1 MNPFDFTSNY
11 QSLHDFDQAIM
22 QLIKDKNSF
31 SEFPPEQNE
40 LSDFLGF
47 AGFGHGENA
56 VDMKLPAP
64 SMQVAIQKDF
74 VKNHSVKQRYA
85 SFLYL
90 FLEEQLDDLA
100 SAAENGTTTSTASAI
115 SKFDNWFAVLPA
127 AYYNVPAKHRLK
139 SVVEKMLAMDVSLPA
154 FIRVCQLVEEDRG
167 VVLAHFTQKAQE
179 VNGRNLKANSKGL
192 LMTAF
197 QRAFRMYDAK
207 HNINTLSTMTT
218 WKKNPNYKH
227 VKNQCLEQ
235 LKIDASIPLADQK
248 KTKTIPMDMK
258 TYKSLL
264 EYLSKKQSE
273 TFGVNLQ
280 DFCYYINADF
290 AARTLMFGGPRGSSE
305 LANLPLKAFVKLE
318 HDMLHFLQ
326 SGITKANQTG
336 GDTNFSVKIKPDLYF
351 IGANLVSIFE
361 LFHKRSRDA
370 DGSLKNHRLFLKPLP
385 SATFLHDEWFGNVHV
400 GKNNINYV
408 SYITHEMQQAGLI
421 PPFLKYDNTS
431 LRKVRTQALTDA
443 GIEDWMLAESMGQK
457 DTKFQNLSYYRKMD
471 HQDKINMAKVL
482 ADPWVYT
489 KKRSIVDVIDG
500 SDYAAEFGQE
510 NLAPKNFCVNIQPSR
525 PVVQDGP
532 VQMPAVDPMQEL
544 QKTVQLNNCSNVV
557 VNVYLAK

>member
-1 MNPFDFTSNY
+1 
-11 QSLHDFDQAIM
+11 
-22 QLIKDKNSF
+22 
-31 SEFPPEQNE
+31 
-40 LSDFLGF
+40 
-47 AGFGHGENA
+47 
-56 VDMKLPAP
+56 
-64 SMQVAIQKDF
+64 
-74 VKNHSVKQRYA
+74 
-85 SFLYL
+85 
-90 FLEEQLDDLA
+90 
-100 SAAENGTTTSTASAI
+100 
-115 SKFDNWFAVLPA
+115 
-127 AYYNVPAKHRLK
+127 
-139 SVVEKMLAMDVSLPA
+139 
-154 FIRVCQLVEEDRG
+154 
-167 VVLAHFTQKAQE
+167 
-179 VNGRNLKANSKGL
+179 
-192 LMTAF
+192 
-197 QRAFRMYDAK
+197 
-207 HNINTLSTMTT
+207 
-218 WKKNPNYKH
+218 
-227 VKNQCLEQ
+227 
-235 LKIDASIPLADQK
+235 
-248 KTKTIPMDMK
+248 MK

-370 DGSLKNHRLFLKPLP
+370 DGSFKNHRLFLKPLP

-510 NLAPKNFCVNIQPSR
+510 NLAPKKICVNIQPSR
-525 PVVQDGP
+525 PVVHDGP